1 VNRHESG
8 SDSNSF
14 DTASRQHLAKIS
26 NEIQDCFFLHKEHT
40 MSAKTSMLHIRVDDD
55 IKEQATAALTTMGL
69 SVSDAVR
76 LFLRRVVVDQA
87 FPLELKVPN
96 AETHAAMEESRAMMA
111 SRRSSESRF
120 ASADEMFAD
129 LEKNSGK

>member
-1 VNRHESG
+1 M
-8 SDSNSF
+8 
-14 DTASRQHLAKIS
+14 TAQ
-26 NEIQDCFFLHKEHT
+26 
-40 MSAKTSMLHIRVDDD
+40 TSMLHIRVDDD
-55 IKEQATAALTTMGL
+55 IKEQATLALTTMGL

-96 AETHAAMEESRAMMA
+96 ADTQAAMDESRAMMA
-111 SRRSSESRF
+111 RRRNGENRF

-129 LEKNSGK
+129 LEKNSGN